1 MNDVTLLLTA
11 LEARIRRLLA
21 ALARVTGERDRLRAE
36 FQRVDTQMAAMEDRC
51 GRWEQER
58 AALGQRIERLLK
70 ELDTLTHHESEGTE
84 DSHELADRVG

>member
-1 MNDVTLLLTA
+1 V
-11 LEARIRRLLA
+11 E
-21 ALARVTGERDRLRAE
+21 ERCE
-36 FQRVDTQMAAMEDRC
+36 
-51 GRWEQER
+51 RWEQER

>member
-11 LEARIRRLLA
+11 LEARIRRLLT
-21 ALARVTGERDRLRAE
+21 ALARVAGDRDHLRDE
-36 FQRVDTQMAAMEDRC
+36 LQRVRTQTAAVEERC
-51 GRWEQER
+51 ERWEQER